1 MAVADR
7 IRTLRRQ
14 AGLTQT
20 ELGEKLGVKKNAVS
34 KWECGRVEDIPSS
47 KIKAM
52 ADLFGV
58 KPSYFIDDFPAD
70 ASPIPSSFEWPT
82 MPEKVS
88 SFAQRLREGMNLR
101 GITQAELSAKS
112 GVSKSSITRYLQSA
126 YEGKQGAV
134 YALAHALDV
143 TEAWLMGYD
152 VPSTPASSAPI
163 PPGFEPLPEMV
174 QVPLIGSIACGS
186 PILAE
191 GNIESYVGIPA
202 AWRADFALTCHG
214 DSMAPK
220 ICDGDIVCIRK
231 QAMVEPGEIA
241 AVRIGEE
248 ATLKHFYQSGEVVQL
263 VAENAAVCPP
273 MVYQGEQLR
282 EICIEGK
289 AVGFC
294 RGLGK

>member
-1 MAVADR
+1 MKIYSER
-7 IRTLRRQ
+7 IRQLRARR
-14 AGLTQT
+14 GLSQDQ
-20 ELGEKLGVKKNAVS
+20 LAAALGVSRSAVS
-34 KWECGRVEDIPSS
+34 MYETSQREPDFETCEAIADFFNIDMDYLLGRSDVER
-47 KIKAM
+47 
-52 ADLFGV
+52 
-58 KPSYFIDDFPAD
+58 
-70 ASPIPSSFEWPT
+70 
-82 MPEKVS
+82 KVV
-88 SFAQRLREGMNLR
+88 A
-101 GITQAELSAKS
+101 A
-112 GVSKSSITRYLQSA
+112 
-126 YEGKQGAV
+126 
-134 YALAHALDV
+134 
-143 TEAWLMGYD
+143 
-152 VPSTPASSAPI
+152 API

-174 QVPLIGSIACGS
+174 QVPLIGSIACGT

-231 QAMVEPGEIA
+231 QATVEPGEIA

>member
-1 MAVADR
+1 MKIYSER
-7 IRTLRRQ
+7 IRQLRARR
-14 AGLTQT
+14 GLSQDQ
-20 ELGEKLGVKKNAVS
+20 LAAALGVSRSAVS
-34 KWECGRVEDIPSS
+34 MYETSQREPDFETCEAIADFFNIDMDYLLGRSDVER
-47 KIKAM
+47 
-52 ADLFGV
+52 
-58 KPSYFIDDFPAD
+58 
-70 ASPIPSSFEWPT
+70 
-82 MPEKVS
+82 KVV
-88 SFAQRLREGMNLR
+88 A
-101 GITQAELSAKS
+101 A
-112 GVSKSSITRYLQSA
+112 
-126 YEGKQGAV
+126 
-134 YALAHALDV
+134 
-143 TEAWLMGYD
+143 
-152 VPSTPASSAPI
+152 API

-231 QAMVEPGEIA
+231 QATVEPGEIA

>member
-1 MAVADR
+1 MS
-7 IRTLRRQ
+7 I
-14 AGLTQT
+14 GS
-20 ELGEKLGVKKNAVS
+20 N
-34 KWECGRVEDIPSS
+34 
-47 KIKAM
+47 IK
-52 ADLFGV
+52 
-58 KPSYFIDDFPAD
+58 
-70 ASPIPSSFEWPT
+70 
-82 MPEKVS
+82 
-88 SFAQRLREGMNLR
+88 RLRESYDL
-101 GITQAELSAKS
+101 TQADFGKIA
-112 GVSKSSITRYLQSA
+112 GVSDKAVSTWEADIKTPRMGAIQKIADYFGIPKSAI
-126 YEGKQGAV
+126 
-134 YALAHALDV
+134 LD
-143 TEAWLMGYD
+143 D
-152 VPSTPASSAPI
+152 PPPI

-191 GNIESYVGIPA
+191 GNIDSYVGIPA

-231 QAMVEPGEIA
+231 QATVEPGEIA